1 MQQNKLYIYFFFILI
16 WTSYY
21 RIFFF
26 LFTLLRVVTIVPR
39 IMEDAGF
46 FHHLSRWT
54 GFTWLLN
61 ETLISASLL
70 IDVSC
75 PRSFLILLSLS
86 LFFLISIVSSFR
98 LMILQRVFCFQW
110 SNESCTF
117 ELCML
122 HAISG
127 GQLSL
132 VREERNSIPDTII
145 VSFNEVCARQITRFQ
160 EIFPEKRKYL
170 IKGWLIIPGRK
181 LESSPVNDRMN
192 SREAFIVGILTFI
205 LRRSVY

>member
-1 MQQNKLYIYFFFILI
+1 M
-16 WTSYY
+16 
-21 RIFFF
+21 
-26 LFTLLRVVTIVPR
+26 LRVVTIVPR

-98 LMILQRVFCFQW
+98 LMILQRVF
-110 SNESCTF
+110 
-117 ELCML
+117 
-122 HAISG
+122 
-127 GQLSL
+127 
-132 VREERNSIPDTII
+132 
-145 VSFNEVCARQITRFQ
+145 
-160 EIFPEKRKYL
+160 
-170 IKGWLIIPGRK
+170 
-181 LESSPVNDRMN
+181 ESSASNDPTNRVRSSCVCYTPFLAGN
-192 SREAFIVGILTFI
+192 YHLCGKREIRSPIRSLFLLTKFALDKLHVSKKFPRKRENI
-205 LRRSVY
+205 